1 MDELYAMLGREHQA
15 DLDREAQKRHLGAVA
30 GPRPVLPD
38 QRRSVR
44 RTMLVFL
51 RLRPA

>member
-1 MDELYAMLGREHQA
+1 MDEMYAMLGREHRA
-15 DLDREAQKRHLGAVA
+15 DLDREAQTRHLAAVA

-38 QRRSVR
+38 RRRSKR

-51 RLRPA
+51 RLRQA

>member
-15 DLDREAQKRHLGAVA
+15 DLDREAQKRHLAAVA

-38 QRRSVR
+38 KRRSKR
-44 RTMLVFL
+44 PRMLFFL
-51 RLRPA
+51 RPRQA